1 MTDQWYL
8 EVVKGV
14 PRVCRESE
22 MALKRSRGRRGQQE
36 RERERER
43 EYLQSGKYGDVAKI
57 EQYDYLKKW
66 LAMQTRVRNMGSVF
80 RQKNYK

>member
-1 MTDQWYL
+1 MRNCSATSTITQRRDRQSHISELSMTDQWYL

-36 RERERER
+36 RERERVPPE
-43 EYLQSGKYGDVAKI
+43 
-57 EQYDYLKKW
+57 W
-66 LAMQTRVRNMGSVF
+66 
-80 RQKNYK
+80 